1 MSHVKGLDSFLDVL
15 ELVKNP
21 TKFEAKIAELKD
33 ATAKYDEAI
42 KSVVGLAN
50 VNDYIQGIS
59 ARDAESKRLHKEA
72 EVTANKM
79 VSDAHDEA
87 ASIKKLSKDKVDKIQ
102 VREEAVTVLETS
114 LKAKEK
120 VLNEKEGV
128 LNTLNQ
134 TLLAKE
140 ASLASIEQELSERK
154 AKIIA
159 AMG

>member
-21 TKFEAKIAELKD
+21 SKFEAKIAELKD
-33 ATAKYDEAI
+33 ATSKYDAAI

-59 ARDAESKRLHKEA
+59 ARDAESKRLREEA
-72 EVTANKM
+72 EKMAHAM

-102 VREEAVTVLETS
+102 VREEAVVVLETS
-114 LKAKEK
+114 LKTKEK
-120 VLNEKEGV
+120 VLNEKEVV

-134 TLLAKE
+134 TLSAKE

-159 AMG
+159 AIG